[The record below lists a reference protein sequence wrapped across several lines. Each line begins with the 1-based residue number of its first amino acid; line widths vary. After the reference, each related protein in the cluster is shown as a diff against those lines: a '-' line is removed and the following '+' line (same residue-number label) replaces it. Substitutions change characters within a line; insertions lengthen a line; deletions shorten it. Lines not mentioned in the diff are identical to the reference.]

1 MGAVPLNSRIQAY
14 FFCNAPQKS
23 KLSEVAPCCICAPQS
38 HRLKIRCPTRV
49 PNMANWTACARRR
62 VGNEAGGPA
71 ANQCKTMC
79 STWPTKSKWTHLYG
93 FGRFPLQ
100 ISDTCFLLIWFR
112 NRNMKK
118 NTMAGWLEQF
128 SKWYLKDYELKA
140 IDMVLPPSEILIK
153 FVHVI
158 LQILRTPTIPH
169 LVTATYITRTK
180 RLRSSHEH
188 LCGASAVNWPI
199 AAIPHFF
206 RRTHFPS

>member
-1 MGAVPLNSRIQAY
+1 MYSRIQAY
-14 FFCNAPQKS
+14 FFCNAPQKF
-23 KLSEVAPCCICAPQS
+23 KLSQVAPCCICAPQS

-49 PNMANWTACARRR
+49 PNMANWTACARRS

-118 NTMAGWLEQF
+118 KHHGRVARAVQQMILKGLRIKSNRYGFATIWNFDKICTCHPPNFANTHNTSPSHCHVHHQGQ
-128 SKWYLKDYELKA
+128 KA
-140 IDMVLPPSEILIK
+140 PK
-153 FVHVI
+153 
-158 LQILRTPTIPH
+158 
-169 LVTATYITRTK
+169 
-180 RLRSSHEH
+180 
-188 LCGASAVNWPI
+188 
-199 AAIPHFF
+199 
-206 RRTHFPS
+206 